1 MSNTQKKNV
10 PELRFPGF
18 EGEWEEKKLGE
29 VAKIYDGTHQTPKYT
44 NEGIKFLSVEN
55 IKTLNSSKY
64 ISEEAFEKE
73 FKIRPE
79 FGDILMTRIGDI
91 GTPNIVSSNEK
102 FAYYVSLALL
112 KTKNLNSYFLKNL
125 ILSSSIQ
132 NELWRKTLHVA
143 FPKKINKNEIGKIK
157 INYPKKQEQQKIGQ
171 FFSKLDRQIELEEQK
186 LELLQQQK
194 KGYMQKIFS
203 QELRFKD
210 ENGEDYPDWKE
221 KKLGDI
227 TEQSMYGI
235 GASATR
241 FDSKNIYIRITD
253 IDEKS
258 RKLNYQ
264 NLTTPD
270 ELNNKYKLKRN
281 DILFARTGASTG
293 KSYIHK
299 EEKDI
304 YNYYFAGFLIKFE
317 IDEQNNPLF
326 IYQFTLTSKFNKW
339 VKVMSVRS
347 GQPGINSEEY
357 AKLPLVLP
365 NKLEQQKIAEFLDRF
380 DQQIELEKQKIEILQ
395 QQKKDL
401 LQSMFI

>member
-18 EGEWEEKKLGE
+18 EGEWEEKQLGE

-210 ENGEDYPDWKE
+210 ENGNDYPEWEERRFADIFKFHNKLRKPIKE
-221 KKLGDI
+221 NLRVKGSYPYYGATGIIDYVDDFIFDGNYLLIGEDGANII
-227 TEQSMYGI
+227 TR
-235 GASATR
+235 SAPLVYLVNGK
-241 FDSKNIYIRITD
+241 FWVNNHAHILSPLNGNIQYLYQVAELVNY
-253 IDEKS
+253 EKYNTGTAQP
-258 RKLNYQ
+258 KLNIQ
-264 NLTTPD
+264 NL
-270 ELNNKYKLKRN
+270 K
-281 DILFARTGASTG
+281 IISVVISTNL
-293 KSYIHK
+293 
-299 EEKDI
+299 E
-304 YNYYFAGFLIKFE
+304 
-317 IDEQNNPLF
+317 
-326 IYQFTLTSKFNKW
+326 
-339 VKVMSVRS
+339 
-347 GQPGINSEEY
+347 
-357 AKLPLVLP
+357 
-365 NKLEQQKIAEFLDRF
+365 EQQKIGSFLSKLDR
-380 DQQIELEKQKIEILQ
+380 QIDLEEQKLELLQ
-395 QQKKDL
+395 QRKKAL
-401 LQSMFI
+401 LKLMFV

>member
-10 PELRFPGF
+10 PELRFPEF
-18 EGEWEEKKLGE
+18 EGKWEEKQLGE

-186 LELLQQQK
+186 LELLLQQK

-210 ENGEDYPDWKE
+210 ENGEDYPEWEE
-221 KKLGDI
+221 KKMGEITTMFSGGTPQSTNTRYYKGDI
-227 TEQSMYGI
+227 PFIRSGEISKTYTELKINEEALNNSSAKLVEVGDLLYALYGATSGEVAI
-235 GASATR
+235 SKINGAINQAVLCIRTNESVE
-241 FDSKNIYIRITD
+241 FLLNYLFFSKNKILNTFIQGGQGNLSAKIIKNLIIETPTIIEQRKIAD
-253 IDEKS
+253 FFCNIDNSIEIQG
-258 RKLNYQ
+258 RKL
-264 NLTTPD
+264 
-270 ELNNKYKLKRN
+270 
-281 DILFARTGASTG
+281 
-293 KSYIHK
+293 
-299 EEKDI
+299 
-304 YNYYFAGFLIKFE
+304 
-317 IDEQNNPLF
+317 
-326 IYQFTLTSKFNKW
+326 
-339 VKVMSVRS
+339 
-347 GQPGINSEEY
+347 
-357 AKLPLVLP
+357 
-365 NKLEQQKIAEFLDRF
+365 EFL
-380 DQQIELEKQKIEILQ
+380 KQRKQ
-395 QQKKDL
+395 SL
-401 LQSMFI
+401 LQKMFV

>member
-210 ENGEDYPDWKE
+210 ENGNDYPEWEERRFADIFKFHNKLRKPIKE
-221 KKLGDI
+221 NLRVKGSYPYYGATGIIDYVDDFIFDGNYLLIGEDGANII
-227 TEQSMYGI
+227 TR
-235 GASATR
+235 SAPLVYLVNGK
-241 FDSKNIYIRITD
+241 FWVNNHAHILSPLNGNIQYLYQVAELVNY
-253 IDEKS
+253 EKYNTGTAQP
-258 RKLNYQ
+258 KLNIQ
-264 NLTTPD
+264 NL
-270 ELNNKYKLKRN
+270 K
-281 DILFARTGASTG
+281 IISVVISTNL
-293 KSYIHK
+293 
-299 EEKDI
+299 E
-304 YNYYFAGFLIKFE
+304 
-317 IDEQNNPLF
+317 
-326 IYQFTLTSKFNKW
+326 
-339 VKVMSVRS
+339 
-347 GQPGINSEEY
+347 
-357 AKLPLVLP
+357 
-365 NKLEQQKIAEFLDRF
+365 EQQKIGSFLSKLDR
-380 DQQIELEKQKIEILQ
+380 QIDLEEQKLELLQ
-395 QQKKDL
+395 QRKKPYL
-401 LQSMFI
+401 N